1 MAEPAA
7 PDDQTLATFTD
18 RLRRAQAE
26 LADQGI
32 DWLVVGPS
40 ADLHYLLGSA
50 GHLSERLS
58 VLLLPRD
65 GNPAYVVA
73 GLEAPLLDPLREVL
87 EIHPWEET
95 QDPAAIV
102 AAVVRGGP
110 GGAAPVVAVADELLG
125 VFLLRLQ
132 AALPGASWREGGL
145 LLRPLRSVKDGREI
159 ELLREAARR
168 TDQAW
173 EAFIARPLSGQTEKQ
188 ALARLLEL
196 THATGLAPGFGHCAS
211 GPFTASPHYAGGDR
225 VIGPG
230 DVVVFDWGGR
240 LEGYHSDVTRTV
252 VVAGKTPEL
261 EFVRAYEAVL
271 AANEAAL
278 QAVAPGVACEAIDLA
293 ARAVLEDAGY
303 EAFILHRVG
312 HGLGLSIHE
321 EPYLVTGNRLPL
333 QTGMVFSDEPG
344 VYLPGRWGIRI
355 EDAVLCTDTGGERLN
370 EAPRE
375 LTVVG

>member
-7 PDDQTLATFTD
+7 PDYQSLAMFTD
-18 RLRRAQAE
+18 RLRRTQAE
-26 LADQGI
+26 LAGQGV
-32 DWLVVGPS
+32 DWLAVGPS
-40 ADLHYLLGSA
+40 ADLRYLLGSE
-50 GHLSERLS
+50 GHLIERLS
-58 VLLLPRD
+58 LLLLPREGD
-65 GNPAYVVA
+65 PAYVVA
-73 GLEAPLLDPLREVL
+73 GLEAALLEPLRDLL

-102 AAVVRGGP
+102 AAVVRAGP
-110 GGAAPVVAVADELLG
+110 GGDAPTVAVADELLG

-132 AALPGASWREGGL
+132 AALPAATWREGGL
-145 LLRPLRSVKDGREI
+145 LLRPLRAVKDGREV

-168 TDQAW
+168 TDAAW
-173 EAFIARPLSGQTEKQ
+173 EAFIARALSGQTERQ

-196 THATGLAPGFGHCAS
+196 THATGLEPGFGHCSS
-211 GPFTASPHYAGGDR
+211 GPFTASPLYAGGDR
-225 VIGPG
+225 MIGPG

-252 VVAGKTPEL
+252 VVGEPEA
-261 EFVRAYEAVL
+261 EFARAYEAVL

-278 QAVAPGVACEAIDLA
+278 QAVAPGVACETIDLA

-303 EAFILHRVG
+303 EAYILHRVG

-321 EPYLVTGNRLPL
+321 EPYLVTGNAQPL
-333 QTGMVFSDEPG
+333 QSGMVFSDEPG

-375 LTVVG
+375 LTRVG

>member
-1 MAEPAA
+1 MAESDA
-7 PDDQTLATFTD
+7 PDDQSLMTVAD

-26 LADQGI
+26 MGHQGI
-32 DWLVVGPS
+32 DWLAVGPS
-40 ADLHYLLGSA
+40 ADLRYLLGTE

-58 VLLLPRD
+58 LLLLPREGD
-65 GNPAYVVA
+65 PAYVVA
-73 GLEAPLLDPLREVL
+73 GLEAPLLEPLRDRL
-87 EIHPWEET
+87 EIHAWEET
-95 QDPAAIV
+95 EDPAALV
-102 AAVVRGGP
+102 AAVVRDGP
-110 GGAAPVVAVADELLG
+110 GGATPTVAVADELPG

-132 AALPGASWREGGL
+132 AALPGAAWREGGL

-159 ELLREAARR
+159 ALLREAARR
-168 TDQAW
+168 TDAAW
-173 EAFIARPLSGQTEKQ
+173 EDFIARPLSGQTEMQ

-196 THATGLAPGFGHCAS
+196 THATGLEPGFGHCSS
-211 GPFTASPHYAGGDR
+211 GPLTASPHYAGGDR
-225 VIGPG
+225 AIGPG

-252 VVAGKTPEL
+252 VVGEPEP
-261 EFVRAYEAVL
+261 EFVRAYEATL

-278 QAVAPGVACEAIDLA
+278 RAVAPGVACEAIDLA

-303 EAFILHRVG
+303 GEFFIHRVG

-321 EPYLVTGNRLPL
+321 EPYLVTGNTLPL
-333 QTGMVFSDEPG
+333 AAGMVFSDEPG

-375 LTVVG
+375 LTRVG